1 MDSVPA
7 NARIAWQFPSR
18 LGAAGRLLPLEILVD
33 RPDNRLDYFSPVL
46 PAAHQPFL
54 LAVGKITDLE
64 QDRRHHRGL
73 QDGEAGESV
82 GVAQQLG
89 LAADLLHQ
97 VRSEERRVGKE
108 CVSKCRSRWSP
119 EH

>member
-33 RPDNRLDYFSPVL
+33 RPDNRLDYLSPVL

-64 QDRRHHRGL
+64 QDGRHHRGL
-73 QDGEAGESV
+73 QDGEAGDSAGVEIGRESCGESV
-82 GVAQQLG
+82 CPYVLIW
-89 LAADLLHQ
+89 LAA
-97 VRSEERRVGKE
+97 VSSKTKKE
-108 CVSKCRSRWSP
+108 A
-119 EH
+119 HT